1 MEHEFIN
8 EKLAYFRISKTDRVW
23 FFKMGPEKTVKA
35 IAVPDGSHFTLSGHT
50 DREVMEAMLQRPFG
64 QQNPCQVRCAV
75 LSVYRQ
81 WL

>member
-8 EKLAYFRISKTDRVW
+8 EKLAYFRVSKTDRVW
-23 FFKMGPEKTVKA
+23 FFKMGVEATVKA

-50 DREVMEAMLQRPFG
+50 DREVIDAMLQRPFG
-64 QQNPCQVRCAV
+64 KKYPAQVSCAV
-75 LSVYRQ
+75 LSVFHY